1 VFGNAL
7 TADQAAALYAASGVL
22 SPDAS

>member
-7 TADQAAALYAASGVL
+7 TADQAAALYAASGVP